1 LCRIAS
7 HVVNGSFSTELGR
20 PVMSGLTPT
29 ATEEPT
35 FQFGSFVPFPDIAP
49 GEV

>member
-1 LCRIAS
+1 MRKL
-7 HVVNGSFSTELGR
+7 VNVAVGSFSIELGR

-35 FQFGSFVPFPDIAP
+35 FQFGSFVPQADSRW
-49 GEV
+49 